1 MLPDLLYHIY
11 ESMYAPDPLTCTL
24 RCTNLRKHMIA
35 SSEQMV
41 EAEYN
46 IEDNLE
52 IYMDDDDALRSMK
65 NTL

>member
-1 MLPDLLYHIY
+1 
-11 ESMYAPDPLTCTL
+11 
-24 RCTNLRKHMIA
+24 MIA

-52 IYMDDDDALRSMK
+52 IYMNDDDALRNMK
-65 NTL
+65 STL